1 MSVLISAELLRL
13 RTVRSARYSALG
25 VLACVAVFA
34 ALQFIDA
41 SEPGSATQLATS
53 LRGLIQVPGV
63 VLVGTLAA
71 TLLATEFQHGSASLT
86 YLSHPDRLRVAAARS
101 LAYAGLGFLL
111 AGAAALVVV
120 AIGVPASGAGADT
133 SLSMAEVAR
142 IVVGAATGGA
152 VMGAAGALVGTAT
165 HSPTIASG
173 AFFGWN
179 IVETLLIPVDARPYM
194 PFGLINSLMG
204 AGGEGQGQTAFGAGG
219 VALPAAIGLLLAY
232 LTAGALVTRR
242 WALPRDLT

>member
-1 MSVLISAELLRL
+1 MV
-13 RTVRSARYSALG
+13 
-25 VLACVAVFA
+25 
-34 ALQFIDA
+34 
-41 SEPGSATQLATS
+41 
-53 LRGLIQVPGV
+53 
-63 VLVGTLAA
+63 
-71 TLLATEFQHGSASLT
+71 
-86 YLSHPDRLRVAAARS
+86 AARS
-101 LAYAGLGFLL
+101 IAYGGLGFLL

-142 IVVGAATGGA
+142 IVGGAATGGA

-165 HSPTIASG
+165 QSPTIASG

-179 IVETLLIPVDARPYM
+179 VVETLLIPVDARPYM

-219 VALPAAIGLLLAY
+219 VALPAAIGLLLAC
-232 LTAGALVTRR
+232 LAALALIVRK